1 MPRARSRK
9 LNRFERMLERVAATP
24 AGGWFFV
31 HVAHH
36 VDPFLLRASKGR
48 VSLAP
53 GQPIALVTVKGAKS
67 GVPRQTPLLF
77 ASDGDD
83 IILLASN
90 AGSTRHPAWYHNLR
104 ANPRV
109 DVIAPGGRS
118 GRYLAREAEG
128 SERERLWEI
137 AADLYAGYDVYQGRA
152 RGRRIPVM
160 VLSPTNSG
168 LTFSTSARKVS
179 W

>member
-1 MPRARSRK
+1 K

-90 AGSTRHPAWYHNLR
+90 AGSTRHPAWYH
-104 ANPRV
+104 
-109 DVIAPGGRS
+109 
-118 GRYLAREAEG
+118 YLAREAEG

-152 RGRRIPVM
+152 GGRRIPVM
-160 VLSPTNSG
+160 VLSP
-168 LTFSTSARKVS
+168 VS
-179 W
+179 RDS

>member
-1 MPRARSRK
+1 VPRARIRK
-9 LNRFERMLERVAATP
+9 LNRFERVLENVAATR
-24 AGGWFFV
+24 AGGWFFL
-31 HVAHH
+31 HIAHH

-77 ASDGDD
+77 ASDGADL
-83 IILLASN
+83 ILLASN
-90 AGSTRHPAWYHNLR
+90 AGSTRHPAWYHNLS
-104 ANPRV
+104 ANPDV

-118 GRYLAREAEG
+118 GRYVAHEADG
-128 SERERLWEI
+128 PERERLWEI

-152 RGRRIPVM
+152 GERRIPVM
-160 VLSPTNSG
+160 VLSP
-168 LTFSTSARKVS
+168 VP
-179 W
+179 

>member
-1 MPRARSRK
+1 LARLMPRARSRK
-9 LNRFERMLERVAATP
+9 LNRFERMLERVAATR

-104 ANPRV
+104 ANPRA

-118 GRYLAREAEG
+118 GRYVAHEAEG
-128 SERERLWEI
+128 AERERLWEI

-152 RGRRIPVM
+152 GGRRIPVM
-160 VLSPTNSG
+160 VLSP
-168 LTFSTSARKVS
+168 VP
-179 W
+179 

>member
-90 AGSTRHPAWYHNLR
+90 AGSTRHPAWYHNLLAHPDTVVEIGNETWPVR
-104 ANPRV
+104 AHVATTDERQRILDHMKRTTRGVAAASNRT
-109 DVIAPGGRS
+109 R
-118 GRYLAREAEG
+118 RE
-128 SERERLWEI
+128 LPVVV
-137 AADLYAGYDVYQGRA
+137 L
-152 RGRRIPVM
+152 RRM
-160 VLSPTNSG
+160 L
-168 LTFSTSARKVS
+168 
-179 W
+179 

>member
-1 MPRARSRK
+1 VPRARIRK
-9 LNRFERMLERVAATP
+9 LNRFERVLENVAATR
-24 AGGWFFV
+24 AGGWFFL
-31 HVAHH
+31 HIAHR

-77 ASDGDD
+77 ASDGADL
-83 IILLASN
+83 ILLASN
-90 AGSTRHPAWYHNLR
+90 AGSTRHPAWYHNLS
-104 ANPRV
+104 ANPEV

-118 GRYLAREAEG
+118 GRYVAHEAQEP
-128 SERERLWEI
+128 ERERLWEI

-152 RGRRIPVM
+152 GERRIPVM
-160 VLSPTNSG
+160 VLSP
-168 LTFSTSARKVS
+168 VP
-179 W
+179 

>member
-1 MPRARSRK
+1 VPRARTRK
-9 LNRFERMLERVAATP
+9 LNRFERLLEKVAATR

-36 VDPFLLRASKGR
+36 VDPFLLRASRGR

-53 GQPIALVTVKGAKS
+53 GQPIALVTVRGAKS
-67 GVPRQTPLLF
+67 GVPRETPLLF
-77 ASDGDD
+77 AADGDRM
-83 IILLASN
+83 ILLASN

-104 ANPRV
+104 ANPEV

-118 GRYLAREAEG
+118 GRYVASEAEG
-128 SERERLWEI
+128 PERERLWEI

-152 RGRRIPVM
+152 GERRIPVM
-160 VLSPTNSG
+160 VLSPVIRD
-168 LTFSTSARKVS
+168 L
-179 W
+179 